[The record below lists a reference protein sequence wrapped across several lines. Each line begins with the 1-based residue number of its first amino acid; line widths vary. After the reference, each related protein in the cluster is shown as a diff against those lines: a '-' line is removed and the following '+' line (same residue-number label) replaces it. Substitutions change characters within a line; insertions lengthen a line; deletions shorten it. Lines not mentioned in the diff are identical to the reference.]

1 MPKSSTAIRKGGV
14 ALCGA
19 GLLLTATACAGQS
32 SEPAPTQTVT
42 ITSPAMSTPAQG
54 SASSQPNTSH
64 SPASTA
70 AQQHKPVPT
79 FTFNVPPPEQ
89 QRADVPIRHY
99 MTPSW
104 EQQTLAQIS
113 QFTGV
118 PAEQYVGLASD
129 KTFIATNNSGFTYW
143 VATAAV
149 PGESEAA
156 KQSVQG
162 ASSYFLIQYDQHGN
176 VDVFPV
182 AKIGYQEPNRCA
194 AARLPDSI
202 RELWGWTATDCP
214 PF

>member
-1 MPKSSTAIRKGGV
+1 MLNNEAMIQKASAV
-14 ALCGA
+14 AVSV
-19 GLLLTATACAGQS
+19 GLLLTATACATGTG
-32 SEPAPTQTVT
+32 EPAATQTVT
-42 ITSPAMSTPAQG
+42 VTTPA
-54 SASSQPNTSH
+54 AS
-64 SPASTA
+64 STA
-70 AQQHKPVPT
+70 ASTSVSVSGSPAAPASSKPAAQPAPS

-89 QRADVPIRHY
+89 QRADVPVRHY

-113 QFTGV
+113 QYTGV

-143 VATAAV
+143 VGTAAV

-194 AARLPDSI
+194 AAGLPDSI
-202 RELWGWTATDCP
+202 RELWGWAPTDCP